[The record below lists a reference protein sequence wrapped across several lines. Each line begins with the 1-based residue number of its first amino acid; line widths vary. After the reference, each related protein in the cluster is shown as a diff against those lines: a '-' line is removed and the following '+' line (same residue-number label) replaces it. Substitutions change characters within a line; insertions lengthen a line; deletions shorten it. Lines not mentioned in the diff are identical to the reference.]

1 MLGIP
6 VIGVGDTNSNPGGVD
21 IIIPGND
28 DAIRAIQLYIESA
41 ADAILEGRVAGGA
54 VIEAAASAGVEE
66 AAPSAVVEE
75 APSAVVKDAP
85 ADAVVKES
93 ASEAEAV
100 KAVEKSKKG
109 SEDSAE

>member
-1 MLGIP
+1 MK
-6 VIGVGDTNSNPGGVD
+6 T
-21 IIIPGND
+21 
-28 DAIRAIQLYIESA
+28 
-41 ADAILEGRVAGGA
+41 
-54 VIEAAASAGVEE
+54 
-66 AAPSAVVEE
+66 AVVEE